1 MAVNSISEIVSELNK
16 LDSKKQQKV
25 LEYAKRLG
33 SNNLPRGIPGSAVL
47 KFAGSIDHDELQ
59 LMTKAIED
67 GCEGIDA
74 NEW

>member
-25 LEYAKRLG
+25 LEYKRLG
-33 SNNLPRGIPGSAVL
+33 SNNLPRGVPGSAVL

-59 LMTKAIED
+59 LMTKAIEA
-67 GCEGIDA
+67 GCERIDA